1 MANLK
6 VNTVSGIGT
15 EGPVLNG
22 GLHFRSK
29 NYLTLPK
36 GTTTERTA
44 TSSGISTEIGSIRY
58 NTDSNKM
65 ECYVNNKWM
74 IVSTSS
80 PNLSQSGESAV
91 GARAII
97 HMGYGPANKNT
108 INAMNMAV
116 GGTAIDFGNST
127 ISARQQTSCS
137 SRTRALRGGGYSG
150 SGSPGYEDVIDF
162 VTISSTG
169 DATDF
174 GDLTQERGGSPGALA
189 SATRGVFA
197 GGYRGGPSVKF
208 DIIDFVTIA
217 STGDAK
223 DFGDLVAEVG
233 GVGTGAASPIRGVFF
248 GGYNPSGS
256 FNTIQFITIATTGNT
271 KDFGDCVTTV
281 RTGTGASNATRGLY
295 MGGQRP
301 SLSSSNTIE
310 FITIAS
316 TGNSMNFGDLDS
328 ASDMGASA
336 ASPTKAIHQRAVGT
350 TSNVCAVM
358 ISTQGDAIDF
368 GDLTETAAQTSG
380 CSNAHGGL

>member
-1 MANLK
+1 
-6 VNTVSGIGT
+6 
-15 EGPVLNG
+15 
-22 GLHFRSK
+22 
-29 NYLTLPK
+29 
-36 GTTTERTA
+36 
-44 TSSGISTEIGSIRY
+44 
-58 NTDSNKM
+58 
-65 ECYVNNKWM
+65 WM

-80 PNLSQSGESAV
+80 PNLAQSGESAV

-116 GGTAIDFGNST
+116 GGTAVDFGNST

-137 SRTRALRGGGYSG
+137 SRTRALRGGGYSD
-150 SGSPGYEDVIDF
+150 SSPHYEDVIDF

-174 GDLTQERGGSPGALA
+174 GNLTQGRGGALGGLA

-197 GGYRGGPSVKF
+197 GGYTGGPATKY
-208 DIIDFVTIA
+208 DTIDFVTIA
-217 STGDAK
+217 STGNAL
-223 DFGDLVAEVG
+223 DFGNLVTAVG
-233 GVGTGAASPIRGVFF
+233 GLGTGVASPIRGVFF
-248 GGYNPSGS
+248 GGYTPTSL
-256 FNTIQFITIATTGNT
+256 NTIQFITIATTGNT
-271 KDFGDCVTTV
+271 QDFGDCVTTV
-281 RTGTGASNATRGLY
+281 RTGTGASNAIRGLY

-310 FITIAS
+310 FITIAT

-336 ASPTKAIHQRAVGT
+336 ASSTRAIHQRAVST
-350 TSNVCAVM
+350 TSNVCVVM
-358 ISTQGDAIDF
+358 ISTLGDAVDF
-368 GDLTETAAQTSG
+368 GDLTETSAQTSG